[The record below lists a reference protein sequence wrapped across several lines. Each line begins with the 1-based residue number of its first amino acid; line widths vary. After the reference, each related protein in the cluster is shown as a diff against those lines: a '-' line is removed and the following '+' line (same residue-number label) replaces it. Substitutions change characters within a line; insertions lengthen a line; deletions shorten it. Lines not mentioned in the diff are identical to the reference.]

1 MSDNSLNLPQTNKVT
16 GTFSVQDYMFYN
28 NGICHRINNKLEL
41 NVSYDIPEYK
51 LISKKQAINMMV
63 SEYNKTIND
72 YLFEK
77 QFKILDKFMEQLKNI
92 LQKTDKISLEDIS
105 NIENCYMELKES
117 FDLNL
122 TPLSINTDKLVS
134 MVRNLSDK

>member
-16 GTFSVQDYMFYN
+16 GTFSVHDYMFYN

-77 QFKILDKFMEQLKNI
+77 QFKM
-92 LQKTDKISLEDIS
+92 
-105 NIENCYMELKES
+105 
-117 FDLNL
+117 
-122 TPLSINTDKLVS
+122 
-134 MVRNLSDK
+134 